1 MAAASYIGISMVTER
16 QVAGAGILLV
26 LIYALQFLTARA
38 SLQGHITPAGL
49 TVLRFYAAGALFLP
63 YICKASA
70 RAEVAQ
76 LGLAKIITLSVLAGF
91 PYLMVINTG
100 ISLTSAGYVA
110 TVGPGSIVLFS
121 FLLPLFLLKATPDRV
136 SIISTALITLGILL
150 FIYNTFLAKG
160 LSPVG
165 TALFVLQGLMF
176 SLYGVLIKRWQV
188 SPVLGT
194 AVVSLVSCLPAFA
207 AHAVTPTGFAQS
219 TMAEILF
226 QAFTQGILAGA
237 AAIFLYTYIV
247 QKSGPQRA
255 SLVMPSVPIITT
267 VAGCLLLNEP
277 LSAVQVVG
285 LISMALGM
293 AMPGLAALRRR
304 HPTAVTST

>member
-1 MAAASYIGISMVTER
+1 MVTER
-16 QVAGAGILLV
+16 QVAGAGVLLV
-26 LIYALQFLTARA
+26 LIYTLQFLTARA
-38 SLQGHITPAGL
+38 SLQGHITPSGL
-49 TVLRFYAAGALFLP
+49 TILRFYAAGALLLP
-63 YICKASA
+63 YICKAEA
-70 RAEVAQ
+70 RTHVAQ
-76 LGLAKIITLSVLAGF
+76 LGLVKIITLSVLAGF

-121 FLLPLFLLKATPDRV
+121 FLLPLFLLKAKPDRV
-136 SIISTALITLGILL
+136 SIISTSLITFGILL
-150 FIYNTFLAKG
+150 FIYNTFQERG

-194 AVVSLVSCLPAFA
+194 AVVSLVSCPPALI
-207 AHAVTPTGFAQS
+207 AHAAMPTGFADS
-219 TMAEILF
+219 TIAEILF
-226 QAFTQGILAGA
+226 QAVTQGILAGA

-247 QKSGPQRA
+247 QKTGPQRA

-267 VAGCLLLNEP
+267 VAGCLLLNET
-277 LSAVQVVG
+277 LSVVQVVG

-293 AMPGLAALRRR
+293 AMPGLAALRRGR
-304 HPTAVTST
+304 PTVVTSSNLEVSETKP

>member
-1 MAAASYIGISMVTER
+1 MEMER
-16 QVAGAGILLV
+16 RVMGAGVLLV
-26 LIYALQFLTARA
+26 LIYALQFLAARA
-38 SLQGHITPAGL
+38 SLQGHITPSGL
-49 TVLRFYAAGALFLP
+49 TILRFYAAGALFLP
-63 YICKASA
+63 YVCKARTRA
-70 RAEVAQ
+70 RIAQ
-76 LGLAKIITLSVLAGF
+76 LGVAKIATLSVLVGF

-121 FLLPLFLLKATPDRV
+121 FLLPLLLLKAKPDRA
-136 SIISTALITLGILL
+136 SILSTVLITFGILL

-194 AVVSLVSCLPAFA
+194 AVVSLASCLPAFI
-207 AHAVTPTGFAQS
+207 AHATTPTGFLDS
-219 TMAEILF
+219 TMQEILF
-226 QAFTQGILAGA
+226 QAFIQGLLAGA

-247 QKSGPQRA
+247 QKTGPQQA
-255 SLVMPSVPIITT
+255 SLVMPSVPIVTT
-267 VAGCLLLNEP
+267 VAAYLLLKEP
-277 LSAVQVVG
+277 LSAVQIIG
-285 LISMALGM
+285 LVSMALGM
-293 AMPGLAALRRR
+293 AIPGLAALRRK
-304 HPTAVTST
+304 HPVRVAST